1 MTDILIKRD
10 GVVFDK
16 ASSTFHCSEKAVRF
30 DTEYKVINT
39 VTKNFMVFKF
49 KHSTGPEFDPNTK
62 WIYKSENEEYS
73 LWIANDAEITKLSAG
88 LYLQHKLHNS

>member
-1 MTDILIKRD
+1 MTDIFIKRD

-16 ASSTFHCSEKAVRF
+16 ATSTFHCSEKAVRF

-39 VTKNFMVFKF
+39 DTKNFMVFKF

-62 WIYKSENEEYS
+62 WIYKNESGEYTLS
-73 LWIANDAEITKLSAG
+73 IANDAEITQLRADI
-88 LYLQHKLHNS
+88 YLAHKTSR